1 MKTSSGASVRQ
12 IRSRTRQTIAGYR
25 LARRVTGLAMRQS
38 LLRHRATVI
47 ASLRAAF
54 TGATSYPGSPALSHD
69 PITSTGPPS
78 SAIPYAERTSLW
90 ELWPATRDD
99 EGYKAD
105 RSDELLQV
113 VRVVQNHPEGI
124 CARDIGNELGTDWRR
139 VLGLARSLVE
149 SGMVEQVDESYY
161 PIAKAP
167 RR

>member
-38 LLRHRATVI
+38 L
-47 ASLRAAF
+47 LRAAF